1 MTYQRT
7 RDSGELL
14 SAYAVLT
21 RLHAHRWASHTPPV
35 GSPHTPG
42 APHWPTVLKRCGPNA
57 AFIAILALD
66 GEVVAAQL
74 CLTRHRRAYFV
85 VPAIHPNYKGLA
97 PGHAL
102 LRHLAQDLTSA
113 GSAEINRPQGHGIR
127 DRNHLDLGRTVPGQR
142 TYKTQYRPHWSGTA
156 SMRAAQMELV
166 DIDEPA
172 LSALSTP
179 ARDSRSVP
187 DELSTPQP
195 LQA

>member
-1 MTYQRT
+1 M
-7 RDSGELL
+7 
-14 SAYAVLT
+14 
-21 RLHAHRWASHTPPV
+21 
-35 GSPHTPG
+35 
-42 APHWPTVLKRCGPNA
+42 LKRCGPNA

-66 GEVVAAQL
+66 GEVVAA
-74 CLTRHRRAYFV
+74 
-85 VPAIHPNYKGLA
+85 
-97 PGHAL
+97 
-102 LRHLAQDLTSA
+102 LTSA

-142 TYKTQYRPHWSGTA
+142 TYKTQYRPHRSGTA